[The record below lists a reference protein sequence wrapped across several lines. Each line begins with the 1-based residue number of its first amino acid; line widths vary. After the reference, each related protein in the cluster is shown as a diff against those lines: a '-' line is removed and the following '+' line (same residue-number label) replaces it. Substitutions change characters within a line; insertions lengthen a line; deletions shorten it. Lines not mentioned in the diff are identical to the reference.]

1 MMYEVIKVAE
11 LLKKEIDDDIR
22 HIEETLGAKSAKSYD
37 EYVEKCGV
45 ITGLLTA
52 RRYITDLTK
61 NMESHDD

>member
-1 MMYEVIKVAE
+1 MMYEVLKLAE
-11 LLKKEIDDDIR
+11 LLTKEIDDDIR
-22 HIEETLGAKSAKSYD
+22 RIEEALGERSAKSYD

-52 RRYITDLTK
+52 RRRIKDLTK

>member
-1 MMYEVIKVAE
+1 MYEVLKLAE
-11 LLKKEIDDDIR
+11 LLTKEIDDDIR
-22 HIEETLGAKSAKSYD
+22 RIEEALGEKSAKSYE

-52 RRYITDLTK
+52 RRLIKDLTK

>member
-1 MMYEVIKVAE
+1 MYEVLKATE
-11 LLKKEIDDDIR
+11 LLTKEIDGDIR
-22 HIEETLGAKSAKSYD
+22 RIEESLGEKSAKTYE

-52 RRYITDLTK
+52 RRYISDLTK